1 MNPQV
6 LHPEP
11 EPVWNLE
18 VRLDNGDR
26 TSHSWLVLLMDSSA
40 VGQVEIS
47 AKDQLDP
54 LYSFLQQ
61 LGVMLTSGDG
71 NAPES
76 DVSGGVQIV
85 ISVEL
90 SRVPATLIC
99 QPKERQCLSA
109 EHQ

>member
-1 MNPQV
+1 MV
-6 LHPEP
+6 I
-11 EPVWNLE
+11 
-18 VRLDNGDR
+18 GDSAIQLI
-26 TSHSWLVLLMDSSA
+26 TSHSWLVLLMNSSA

-61 LGVMLTSGDG
+61 LGEYVEQRRRNL
-71 NAPES
+71 PES

-85 ISVEL
+85 ISVGL
-90 SRVPATLIC
+90 SRVPATLVC